1 MTDRKP
7 NPLLQIVKTKL
18 LVQQFHFNFRRVSGL
33 IVFNITA
40 MAFSMVILR
49 STTVT
54 VKFLGVTFSES
65 PR

>member
-7 NPLLQIVKTKL
+7 NPLLQIVKAKL
-18 LVQQFHFNFRRVSGL
+18 LVQQFLFNFRRVSGL

-40 MAFSMVILR
+40 MAFSIVTFR

-54 VKFLGVTFSES
+54 VKFFGVTFSES

>member
-7 NPLLQIVKTKL
+7 NPLLQIAKAKL
-18 LVQQFHFNFRRVSGL
+18 LVQQFLFNFRRISGL

-40 MAFSMVILR
+40 MAFSIVILR

-54 VKFLGVTFSES
+54 VKCLEVTFSES

>member
-18 LVQQFHFNFRRVSGL
+18 LVQQFHFNFRRVSDL
-33 IVFNITA
+33 IVFNIIA